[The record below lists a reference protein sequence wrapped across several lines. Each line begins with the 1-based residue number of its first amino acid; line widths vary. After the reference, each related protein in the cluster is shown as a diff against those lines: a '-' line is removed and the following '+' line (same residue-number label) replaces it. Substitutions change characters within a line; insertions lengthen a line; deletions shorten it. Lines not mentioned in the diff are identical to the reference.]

1 MSDNKQIARKSIHGI
16 FWNYTSFAL
25 GKGLVLVTTAV
36 LARLLTPDEF
46 GLVALATIAVDY
58 LAILKD
64 LGLGAALIQRR
75 QNVGAAA
82 NTVFTLNLLLGAG
95 LTLVTFIM
103 APLVA
108 AFFQEPLVT
117 PMLRWLGF
125 TFVLNAFGSIHIVRL
140 QRELDFRR
148 KLVPDLGRSIV
159 KGVVSIGLALA
170 GFGVWALIVGQL
182 AGVIIGVML
191 AWVVFPWRPRLII
204 DFSLVSGLLRYGLA
218 LVGVDAL
225 NIATDNLDYLIIGRV
240 FGNTA
245 LGIYT
250 LAFRLP
256 ELLVLN
262 PLWVIAGAIFPAYA
276 SIQDHPE
283 TLRRGFLATV
293 RFVQI
298 LCVPLSLGLMLVA
311 DPLVRVLFGEQ
322 WLAAIPIVRVL
333 ALFVLIR
340 SISFNAGDVY
350 KAVGRSDILVKLE
363 VLNMFVLVP
372 LLLVGANFGL
382 IGVAVGHVLASV
394 VRTVAD
400 LIVASRFIK
409 VSVVDILLELK
420 SSFLGGLVLTL
431 LALCG
436 LYLTV
441 EAPALVRLLV
451 IIPLG
456 AAGYLGVLWLL
467 ERETII
473 KVGHMVGFPGRKQVV
488 PVSVA
493 FSSSDVDTL

>member
-1 MSDNKQIARKSIHGI
+1 MSDHKQIARKSIHGI
-16 FWNYTSFAL
+16 FWNYASFAL

-36 LARLLTPDEF
+36 LARLLTPEEF
-46 GLVALATIAVDY
+46 GLVAFATIAIDY

-75 QNVGAAA
+75 QNIDEAA
-82 NTVFTLNLLLGAG
+82 NTVFTMNLLLGAG
-95 LTLVTFIM
+95 LTLITFVM

-125 TFVLNAFGSIHIVRL
+125 SFVLTALGSVHIVRL
-140 QRELDFRR
+140 QRELEFRR

-159 KGVVSIGLALA
+159 KGVVSIGLALT
-170 GFGVWALIVGQL
+170 GFGVWALIVGQI
-182 AGVIIGVML
+182 AGVVIGVIL
-191 AWVVFPWRPRLII
+191 AWIVFPWRPRLTIN
-204 DFSLVSGLLRYGLA
+204 FGLASGLLRYGLA

-225 NIATDNLDYLIIGRV
+225 NIATDNLDYIIIGRV

-262 PLWVIAGAIFPAYA
+262 PLWVMAGAVFPAYA
-276 SIQDHPE
+276 TLQEHPE

-293 RFVQI
+293 RFVEI

-311 DPLVRVLFGEQ
+311 DPLVRVIFGEQ
-322 WLAAIPIVRVL
+322 WLAAIPIVRIL

-363 VLNMFVLVP
+363 LLNMVVLVP
-372 LLLVGANFGL
+372 LLLFGSNFGL
-382 IGVAVGHVLASV
+382 IGVAIGHVLASV
-394 VRTVAD
+394 VRMVAD

-409 VSVVDILLELK
+409 VSVADILLELK
-420 SSFLGGLVLTL
+420 PSFLGGAALTL
-431 LALCG
+431 LVFSG

-441 EAPALVRLLV
+441 EAAALVRLLV
-451 IIPLG
+451 TIPLG

-473 KVGHMVGFPGRKQVV
+473 KVGRMIGLPGLKQAV

-493 FSSSDVDTL
+493 LSPSDVDTL